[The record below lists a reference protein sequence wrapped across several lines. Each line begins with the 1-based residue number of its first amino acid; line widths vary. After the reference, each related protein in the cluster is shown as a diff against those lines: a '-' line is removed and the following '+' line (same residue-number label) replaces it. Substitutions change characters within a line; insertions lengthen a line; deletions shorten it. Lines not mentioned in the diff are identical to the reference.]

1 MRCQPVQANDG
12 LAVADISAQRHL
24 HHLLQRQGQ
33 HLQKLSF
40 IQLALTGSQVLSQVI
55 ADLLVGITNAG

>member
-1 MRCQPVQANDG
+1 MGCQPVQANNG

-33 HLQKLSF
+33 HLQKLAF
-40 IQLALTGSQVLSQVI
+40 IQFALLSQVLSQVI